1 MKKIWQRSSGIVNMQ
16 GLSCYA
22 FSLPSLLL
30 LVFFSQGRE
39 RERERLKKRKKIL
52 VSIILFCARK
62 VSKRYLVV
70 IVND

>member
-39 RERERLKKRKKIL
+39 REREIKKRKKNP
-52 VSIILFCARK
+52 R
-62 VSKRYLVV
+62 
-70 IVND
+70 